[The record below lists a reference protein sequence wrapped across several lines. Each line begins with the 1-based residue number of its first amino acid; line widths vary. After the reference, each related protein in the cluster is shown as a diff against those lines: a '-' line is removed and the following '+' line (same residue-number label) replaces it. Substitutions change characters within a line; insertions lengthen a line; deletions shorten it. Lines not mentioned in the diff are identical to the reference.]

1 MGGSVIRG
9 VLDELKKRSVVRV
22 AGLYAVGGWA
32 VFQVVNALFPALG
45 LEPWLVRAAALIF
58 LAGFPVAIALA
69 WMFEITPDGIK
80 LVPGAQ
86 RQRFGR
92 GKFGWI
98 DWTIAV
104 VVVAVFSFSV
114 FQLANLRNA
123 DGQRIGS
130 AFASVPTRSVAVLPF
145 ASFSELKG
153 DGFFADGLTEE
164 VINSLAQSP
173 DLKVAGRTSSFY
185 FKGRNLDLREVGRK
199 LGVAHVVE
207 GSVRRS
213 GETLRVTAQLIK
225 VDDGFHLWS
234 QTFDRNVD
242 DTLAIQTEVADAV
255 AQNLK
260 TRLEANDE
268 PAAGDPDNYRAVLI
282 ARAQLRTQDVDD
294 LRSARTG
301 FAAIRES
308 DPNNA
313 GAHAGFAQ
321 ATILLAQNFL
331 ALPFDQAQRDASAA
345 IAQAIKA
352 DPRSAEA
359 WRAKGAYERVMSIRT
374 GEGSHQAQALE
385 AFRKAYQLDP
395 KDPDTMVLLA
405 NQLLAEGQNSQAVAL
420 VRQAL
425 ATDPLSR
432 VGQEVLAW
440 SLMAEGKY
448 AEARRA
454 FETILSLYPDYTSAA
469 TGLSNLLLFKTG
481 QLDDAVR
488 VLDDPKTSAEDPIN
502 AILLASAYANMGM
515 TAEANQAL
523 GRIKGDSPARPIA
536 HAAELQLAGKKE
548 ELLSFALQEGKKS
561 GDPIWNSV
569 QVAGTTLIGEYGAAR
584 AAIPANYPGLL
595 KTPPDVAGY
604 SAMDILLSA
613 TALQRTGGEAQ
624 ARAMLEA
631 QLARMNQASSQA
643 ADELV
648 SRGMTLAALGRKDE
662 AIAVFESAFAA
673 GWRTPIEFDY
683 FVRIDRY
690 PFMADVA
697 ADPRFRKVM
706 AEMEADLTRMRGNVA
721 RWRESNRPAG

>member
-1 MGGSVIRG
+1 MIRG

-92 GKFGWI
+92 GRFGWI
-98 DWTIAV
+98 DWTIAA
-104 VVVAVFSFSV
+104 VVVAVFSFSIV
-114 FQLANLRNA
+114 QLANLRNS
-123 DGQRIGS
+123 DGRGIAS
-130 AFASVPTRSVAVLPF
+130 ALAGVPAKSVAVLPF
-145 ASFSELKG
+145 ASFSEVRG
-153 DGFFADGLTEE
+153 DGYFADGLTEE

-234 QTFDRNVD
+234 QTFDRDED
-242 DTLAIQTEVADAV
+242 DVLAIQTEVADAV

-260 TRLEANDE
+260 TKLGDQEE
-268 PAAGDPDNYRAVLI
+268 PDPATPADYRAALI
-282 ARAQLRTQDVDD
+282 ATAQLRTNDVDE
-294 LRSARTG
+294 LRSARAG
-301 FAAIRES
+301 FAALRERE
-308 DPNNA
+308 PGNA
-313 GAHAGFAQ
+313 AFHAGFAQ
-321 ATILLAQNFL
+321 ATIFLAQNFL
-331 ALPFDQAQRDASAA
+331 ALPFDQAQREASGAIDA
-345 IAQAIKA
+345 AIKA

-374 GEGSHQAQALE
+374 GEGAHEVQALD
-385 AFRKAYQLDP
+385 AFRKAYQLDRR
-395 KDPDTMVLLA
+395 DPDTMILLA
-405 NQLLAEGQNSQAVAL
+405 NQLVSAGQTDQALAL

-425 ATDPLSR
+425 STDPLSR

-440 SLMAEGKY
+440 ALTAEGKY

-454 FETILSLYPDYTSAA
+454 FETLLSLYPDYTSAA
-469 TGLSNLLLFKTG
+469 TSLSTLLLFKTG

-488 VLDDPKTSAEDPIN
+488 LLDDPKMSADDPIN
-502 AILLASAYANMGM
+502 AILLSSAYANMGM
-515 TAEANQAL
+515 AAEANQAL
-523 GRIKGDSPARPIA
+523 DRIQADSPAGPIA
-536 HAAELQLAGKKE
+536 HAAALQLAGKKE
-548 ELLSFALQEGKKS
+548 ELLTFAIQEGKRT

-584 AAIPANYPGLL
+584 AAIPANYPGLM
-595 KTPPDVAGY
+595 KTPPEVGGY
-604 SAMDILLSA
+604 RAIDILLSA
-613 TALQRTGGEAQ
+613 TAVQRSGGEAE
-624 ARAMLEA
+624 AKAILEA
-631 QLARMNQASSQA
+631 LLARMNAARSQA
-643 ADELV
+643 ADDLV
-648 SRGMTLAALGRKDE
+648 SRGMTLAALGRTDE
-662 AIAVFESAFAA
+662 AVAVFESAFAA

-683 FVRIDRY
+683 FVRIDQF
-690 PFMADVA
+690 PFMAETA
-697 ADPRFRKVM
+697 RDPRFRKVM
-706 AEMEADLTRMRGNVA
+706 ADMEADLARMRDNVVK
-721 RWRESNRPAG
+721 WRESRRPPG